1 MKVLVATDGSRSDLA
16 AVRFASRIVA
26 AAGGNLIVLTVG
38 RSDIGR
44 PFASDLHEAYR
55 RAAQKALDEARREAA
70 RHAVRAK
77 GEYMVAKAL
86 EPVAETISRGADR
99 LRADLI
105 VVGSRGGTPL
115 IRWALGSIANRLL
128 HVARAPV
135 AVVQSSRSGS
145 RGRSLKILVAT
156 DGSPAASRAV
166 EFGARL
172 ASSIPRA
179 GLAILTVSTLTA
191 DLALTGV
198 GVVRDLGLLPQLERA
213 DLRAAQRVLEGAAR
227 RARLGRRVTR
237 RYDRPRSRVSAA
249 EAIVAEA
256 KREKA
261 NLIVVGRT
269 GRSALGDVVLGSVAQ
284 RVLALTRLPV
294 VLVPAAPRRVRR
306 KP

>member
-1 MKVLVATDGSRSDLA
+1 MKVLVATDGSQSALA
-16 AVRFASRIVA
+16 AVRFASRIAA

-44 PFASDLHEAYR
+44 PFASDFHEAYR

-77 GEYMVAKAL
+77 GEYMVGKAL
-86 EPVAETISRGADR
+86 EPVAETISRAADR

-115 IRWALGSIANRLL
+115 TRWALGSIANRLL
-128 HVARAPV
+128 HVARASV
-135 AVVQSSRSGS
+135 AVVRPSKSGS
-145 RGRSLKILVAT
+145 RWRSVKILVAT
-156 DGSPAASRAV
+156 DGSPAASQAV
-166 EFGARL
+166 RFGARL

-179 GLAILTVSTLTA
+179 RLAILTVSTLTA

-198 GVVRDLGLLPQLERA
+198 GVVRGLGLLPELERA
-213 DLRAAQRVLEGAAR
+213 DLRAAQRVLEAAAR
-227 RARLGRRVTR
+227 RARLNRRVTR
-237 RYDRPRSRVSAA
+237 RYYRPRRRLSAA

-269 GRSALGDVVLGSVAQ
+269 GRSALGDAVLGSVAQ
-284 RVLALTRLPV
+284 RVLAVTRLPV
-294 VLVPAAPRRVRR
+294 VLVPAPPRRVRR